1 MRARSFA
8 RVCACVGGEN
18 KENKNDGP
26 DLTAVRDITKM
37 DSRWLAVDKI
47 VCVCV
52 CARAH
57 SRGGTEGGGGRE
69 IARTQARAREG
80 EKTREGESAR
90 ERQ

>member
-26 DLTAVRDITKM
+26 DLTAVRDIIKM

-47 VCVCV
+47 VCVC
-52 CARAH
+52 ARTRTRAEGQ
-57 SRGGTEGGGGRE
+57 REGGG
-69 IARTQARAREG
+69 
-80 EKTREGESAR
+80 
-90 ERQ
+90 ER